1 MNKNLYLETNKS
13 PVKTFL
19 WMIRV
24 IVWAL
29 ICFYISG
36 ILFLSLSHLI
46 HYGFSKGRLYQIS
59 DFVVVLCKNPL
70 FMIEAYKQWA
80 GVFALAFQYSQLK
93 LVSFLPMIPIVLFFM
108 IIFGTYVKSPYS
120 FNLWY
125 RLNNHY
131 AKLED
136 VKLMGILKG
145 SMMALGKFQGMIL
158 RLNRAV
164 SVFVWGAPGLGKT
177 TTVAIP
183 SILES
188 DNANL
193 VVAECSGALMKYTS
207 GYRSQLGP
215 VFYFNWALNDNPLK
229 GEFWP
234 RWNPLSPKDMPPK
247 GAKRDKYLSN
257 LAKYLLSKEKEN
269 YWKMMAAVAMEGLL
283 QFYSSKIDQA
293 CANDYFLSE
302 LLDKGKLSNE
312 DKNILL
318 SYYAMMPKKYAN
330 NAMENLKNGTLDMNN
345 YLPIGSWEGVPS
357 MWQGKEFSFAM
368 FADCLIQRYFLIMQ
382 NDNPQKTGGWK
393 ILLGELLKEAS
404 FFGYNFRSIQIMQN
418 IFYLSKKQRQIIFTI
433 MLAPLAV
440 FRKSSVRER
449 TSVSDI
455 SLEQVRGSKN
465 SDGSLLAT
473 SIYMVSDNRAS
484 AFMTRFLV
492 DMIIEN
498 NLHDNS
504 QDPVENPILFVM
516 DDFERLPKFS
526 SLTEGLT
533 HGLDKKMSFLILTD
547 GLKNIQNNYG
557 VEGLEEIISNTS
569 YKLMFAENNQRLSEN
584 FDKLAVY
591 GTKSVQIPAID
602 TGAFYKVKTGFADAN
617 YYHRIAKGLLRG
629 KAFVVKKG
637 QHLLLAE
644 GFYHLPIRVNSMFFV
659 KEEDLKNK
667 ATIEASYFL
676 DEDFLSRR
684 ESQDMET
691 PLLIEVLK
699 EAHISVENEED
710 IDNYLE
716 NKYDEMVEN
725 IQATPDKQSAM
736 AEDIS
741 SRWRNNQKPEKDK
754 SNNLVQADDWWM
766 EEEAFS
772 VSDSASANPFDK

>member
-1 MNKNLYLETNKS
+1 MSKDLYLEANKS
-13 PVKTFL
+13 PLKTFL
-19 WMIRV
+19 WVIRV
-24 IVWAL
+24 TIWAF
-29 ICFYISG
+29 ICFYISS
-36 ILFLSLSHLI
+36 ILFLSLAHLI
-46 HYGFSKGRLYQIS
+46 HYGFSKHNLYQIS
-59 DFVVVLCKNPL
+59 DFVVILCKNPL
-70 FMIEAYKQWA
+70 FMVEAYKEWVE
-80 GVFALAFQYSQLK
+80 VFSLSFKYSQLK
-93 LVSFLPMIPIVLFFM
+93 FVSFLPMVPIILFFM
-108 IIFGTYVKSPYS
+108 IIFGAYVKSPHS

-136 VKLMGILKG
+136 VKSMGILKG

-158 RLNRAV
+158 RLNREL

-188 DNANL
+188 DGANL

-215 VFYFNWALNDNPLK
+215 VFYFNWALNDNPIK

-247 GAKRDKYLSN
+247 GDKRDKYIAN
-257 LAKYLLSKEKEN
+257 LAKYLLPKGKES
-269 YWKMMAAVAMEGLL
+269 YWEMMAGVAMEGLL

-312 DKNILL
+312 DKDILL

-330 NAMENLKNGTLDMNN
+330 NAMENLKSGTLDMNN

-433 MLAPLAV
+433 MLSPLEV

-449 TSVSDI
+449 TSVSDLSI
-455 SLEQVRGSKN
+455 VQVRGNKN
-465 SDGSLLAT
+465 SDGSLVAT

-492 DMIIEN
+492 DMIIGS
-498 NLHDNS
+498 NLHENS
-504 QDPVENPILFVM
+504 QGLEENPILFVM

-526 SLTEGLT
+526 FLTEGLT
-533 HGLDKKMSFLILTD
+533 HGLEKKMSFLILTD
-547 GLKNIQNNYG
+547 GLRNIQNNYG
-557 VEGLEEIISNTS
+557 VDGLEDIISNAS
-569 YKLMFAENNQRLSEN
+569 YKLMFAENNQRLSDN
-584 FDKLAVY
+584 FNKLAIY
-591 GTKSVQIPAID
+591 GTKSVQIPAMD
-602 TGAFYKVKTGFADAN
+602 TGAFYKVKSGLADAN

-629 KAFVVKKG
+629 KSFVVKKG

-659 KEEDLKNK
+659 KEEDLKAK
-667 ATIEASYFL
+667 ATLEASYFL

-699 EAHISVENEED
+699 EANISVEKEED

-716 NKYDEMVEN
+716 DKYDEMVEN

-741 SRWRNNQKPEKDK
+741 SRWKSNYKPEK
-754 SNNLVQADDWWM
+754 SNNDPVQDDDWWM

-772 VSDSASANPFDK
+772 VADSTSNNPFDK

>member
-1 MNKNLYLETNKS
+1 MSKDLYLEANKS
-13 PVKTFL
+13 SLKTFL

-24 IVWAL
+24 IIWAF
-29 ICFYISG
+29 ICFYISS
-36 ILFLSLSHLI
+36 IVFLSLSHLV
-46 HYGFSKGRLYQIS
+46 HYGFSKDRIYQIG
-59 DFVVVLCKNPL
+59 DFIVILCKNPM
-70 FMIEAYKQWA
+70 FMIEAYKQWVE
-80 GVFALAFQYSQLK
+80 VFVLAFSYSQLK
-93 LVSFLPMIPIVLFFM
+93 LVSFLPMIPIVLFLM
-108 IIFGTYVKSPYS
+108 IIFGAYVKSPYS

-136 VKLMGILKG
+136 IKLMGILKG
-145 SMMALGKFQGMIL
+145 SMMALGKFQGMVL
-158 RLNRAV
+158 RLNRAL

-215 VFYFNWALNDNPLK
+215 VFYFNWALSDNPLK

-247 GAKRDKYLSN
+247 GAKRDKYISN
-257 LAKYLLSKEKEN
+257 LAKYLLLKEKES
-269 YWKMMAAVAMEGLL
+269 YWDMMAAVAMEGLL

-302 LLDKGKLSNE
+302 LLDKGKLSND
-312 DKNILL
+312 DKDILL
-318 SYYAMMPKKYAN
+318 SYYALMPKKYAN
-330 NAMENLKNGTLDMNN
+330 NAIENLKNGTLNINN

-382 NDNPQKTGGWK
+382 NDNPQKVGGWK

-404 FFGYNFRSIQIMQN
+404 FFGYNFRSIQVMQN

-440 FRKSSVRER
+440 FRKSSIRER

-455 SLEQVRGSKN
+455 SLSQVRGSKKY
-465 SDGSLLAT
+465 DGSLMPT

-492 DMIIEN
+492 DMIIEGN
-498 NLHDNS
+498 IHDNNQKS
-504 QDPVENPILFVM
+504 VNSPILFVM
-516 DDFERLPKFS
+516 DDFERLPKFLFLS
-526 SLTEGLT
+526 EALT
-533 HGLDKKMSFLILTD
+533 HGLDEKMSFLILTD

-584 FDKLAVY
+584 FNKLAVY

-602 TGAFYKVKTGFADAN
+602 TGAFHKVKTGFADAN

-629 KAFVVKKG
+629 KSFVVKKG

-659 KEEDLKNK
+659 KEEHLKAK

-676 DEDFLSRR
+676 EDAFLSCR

-691 PLLIEVLK
+691 PLLIDVLK
-699 EAHISVENEED
+699 EAHISVEKEED

-716 NKYDEMVEN
+716 DKYDEMVEN
-725 IQATPDKQSAM
+725 IHATPDKQSAM

-741 SRWRNNQKPEKDK
+741 SRWRSNTKPEKNR
-754 SNNLVQADDWWM
+754 NNDIVHGDDWWM
-766 EEEAFS
+766 EEKAFS
-772 VSDSASANPFDK
+772 VTDGTSNNPFDK